1 MHPDLAKL
9 HTGAA
14 LMPDLNLTGQELA
27 FAITLAEQLMA
38 LFRGKS
44 VAEVNAAIQTQIDIN
59 LKWLQDHPTAVD
71 DGA

>member
-1 MHPDLAKL
+1 
-9 HTGAA
+9 
-14 LMPDLNLTGQELA
+14 MPDLNLTGQELA
-27 FAITLAEQLMA
+27 FAITLAEQHMA

-59 LKWLQDHPTAVD
+59 KQWLKDHGFVPTGPGPVD

>member
-1 MHPDLAKL
+1 
-9 HTGAA
+9 
-14 LMPDLNLTGQELA
+14 MPDLNLTGQELA

-44 VAEVNAAIQTQIDIN
+44 VAEVNAAIQTQIDAN
-59 LKWLQDHPTAVD
+59 NAWLKSHGFPVD

>member
-27 FAITLAEQLMA
+27 FAITLAEQLIA

-44 VAEVNAAIQTQIDIN
+44 VAEVNAAMQTQIDKN
-59 LKWLQDHPTAVD
+59 RQWLKDNGFPVV
-71 DGA
+71 